1 MGPLLKNTIFRQLKI
16 LKQGES
22 TDVTESVTRLKEE
35 NGEFLQGVN
44 YHFWLVIWTLQL
56 RFFYTQTSNG
66 NSNIC

>member
-1 MGPLLKNTIFRQLKI
+1 MGPLLKNKIFRQLKI

-44 YHFWLVIWTLQL
+44 YHFWLVI
-56 RFFYTQTSNG
+56 
-66 NSNIC
+66 